1 MSSSDRRAG
10 KVSGSRR
17 RLPTG
22 QPLMHPVH
30 VGEHGAIRQRDG
42 RAAVGG
48 SGVEHGTRVE
58 PEDPA
63 DDVGGG
69 LESPLK

>member
-1 MSSSDRRAG
+1 
-10 KVSGSRR
+10 
-17 RLPTG
+17 
-22 QPLMHPVH
+22 MHPVH